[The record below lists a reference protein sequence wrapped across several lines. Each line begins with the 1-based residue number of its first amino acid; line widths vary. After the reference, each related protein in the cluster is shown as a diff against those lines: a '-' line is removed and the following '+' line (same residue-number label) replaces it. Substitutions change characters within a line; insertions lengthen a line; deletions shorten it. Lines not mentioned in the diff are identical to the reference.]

1 MPGVVVGDRENATP
15 YGRSAADAADLV
27 VWLTLD
33 AEAVDPQDAT
43 VSQLDRLAF
52 LMPGA
57 LRTVE
62 GSTTEVLPLIQTSEN
77 SMQIPTST
85 LQGNLDPRQLLNDF
99 QAEEAYTLVARITGK
114 AKTAFPDGNPNKPAD
129 EEDAS
134 PAGDTEGDE
143 SADEADPEHLTESAG
158 PINVIAISD
167 CDVISDMLWVQRD
180 FFGRMM
186 PSADNGN
193 LILNALDNLGGSSD
207 LISIRGRG
215 RFSRPFEV
223 VEDIRREAEA
233 NYGLV
238 EQELRAELDRI
249 EGEIAQLRQDISEQR
264 LAPSSEQIEQFQQ
277 KLDEAVEEQLKT
289 NKRLR
294 EVLHN
299 RSKDIDS
306 LGSWV
311 RWTNILIVPLVFA
324 GASALFGLIVS
335 SRRRG

>member
-1 MPGVVVGDRENATP
+1 M
-15 YGRSAADAADLV
+15 
-27 VWLTLD
+27 
-33 AEAVDPQDAT
+33 
-43 VSQLDRLAF
+43 
-52 LMPGA
+52 
-57 LRTVE
+57 
-62 GSTTEVLPLIQTSEN
+62 
-77 SMQIPTST
+77 
-85 LQGNLDPRQLLNDF
+85 
-99 QAEEAYTLVARITGK
+99 
-114 AKTAFPDGNPNKPAD
+114 
-129 EEDAS
+129 
-134 PAGDTEGDE
+134 
-143 SADEADPEHLTESAG
+143 
-158 PINVIAISD
+158 
-167 CDVISDMLWVQRD
+167 
-180 FFGRMM
+180 
-186 PSADNGN
+186 
-193 LILNALDNLGGSSD
+193 
-207 LISIRGRG
+207 
-215 RFSRPFEV
+215 